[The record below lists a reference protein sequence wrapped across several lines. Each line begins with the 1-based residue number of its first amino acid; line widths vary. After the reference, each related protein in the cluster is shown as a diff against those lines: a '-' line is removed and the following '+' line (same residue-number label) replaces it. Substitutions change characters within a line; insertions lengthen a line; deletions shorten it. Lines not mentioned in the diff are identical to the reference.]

1 MEQIRIKR
9 IDGEQSNDNFN
20 SAQAYLVIEIEP
32 KPSHEWNAAFDQN
45 AISAKQKQFET
56 ATCSENMIHVKYKK
70 SANRDTVFNQIEALV
85 AETNQEEND
94 FNSWIDK
101 TNARLAGGK

>member
-9 IDGEQSNDNFN
+9 IDGAQSNDNLN
-20 SAQAYLVIEIEP
+20 TTQVYLVIEIEP
-32 KPSHEWNAAFDQN
+32 KPSDEWNAAFDQN
-45 AISAKQKQFET
+45 AVVTKQKAFDT
-56 ATCSENMIHVKYKK
+56 ATCSENMIYVKYKK
-70 SANRDTVFNQIEALV
+70 AANRDTVFSQIEALV
-85 AETNQEEND
+85 NETNQEEND